1 MTRPDAEEE
10 RIGAAQ
16 AAMPAVANRYD
27 DILTAPDAPLRL
39 WEAAVADARNGIF
52 DDRPLY
58 WARLKLLRALPDG
71 QRPAAER
78 VSRGMDLEWPSDG
91 PAALVTGFDPFH
103 LHRDIAQSNPAGL
116 AALALHGT
124 TIAGVH
130 VRAAVLPVRFV
141 DFDQGLVEDLLTPV
155 LRRRPRLVLTI
166 SMGRG
171 EFDVERFPGRRR
183 SSQSADNRSVRCGAT
198 AGDPLPSPGLAG
210 PEFLETTLPVA
221 AMAAVQG
228 RWRVRDNRRVTTLH
242 SGELDA
248 ASLADLAG
256 ETSVEGSGGGFLSNE
271 IAYRSLWL
279 RSALGVDAPV
289 GHLHVPAVRGYDEAV
304 ETAVVEQ
311 VRRIVEAALQCSPGH
326 GPLKTDCESG

>member
-1 MTRPDAEEE
+1 MTRPGAEEV
-10 RIGAAQ
+10 RVGAAE
-16 AAMPAVANRYD
+16 AAMPVVANRYD
-27 DILTAPDAPLRL
+27 DILSAPDAPMRL
-39 WEAAVADARNGIF
+39 WEAAAADAQNGF
-52 DDRPLY
+52 LDDRPLY
-58 WARLKLLRALPDG
+58 WARLKLLRGLPAG
-71 QRPAAER
+71 ERLTAER
-78 VSRGMDLEWPSDG
+78 ISRGMDLEWPSDV
-91 PAALVTGFDPFH
+91 PAAMVTGFDPFH

-141 DFDQGLVEDLLTPV
+141 DFDQGLVEDLFTPV
-155 LRRRPRLVLTI
+155 LRRRPRLLLTI

-198 AGDPLPSPGLAG
+198 AGDPLPPPGLAG

-221 AMAAVQG
+221 AMAAVRG
-228 RWRVRDNRRVTTLH
+228 RWRVHDNRRVTTLH
-242 SGELDA
+242 RGELDA

-279 RSALGVDAPV
+279 RGALGVDVPV

-311 VRRIVEAALQCSPGH
+311 VRRIVEAALQCSQGA
-326 GPLKTDCESG
+326 GR

>member
-16 AAMPAVANRYD
+16 AAMPAMANRYD
-27 DILTAPDAPLRL
+27 HILTAPDAPLRL
-39 WEAAVADARNGIF
+39 WEAAASDARNGFF

-58 WARLKLLRALPDG
+58 WARLKMLCALP
-71 QRPAAER
+71 AEKR
-78 VSRGMDLEWPSDG
+78 SASERTSRGMDFDWPSDV
-91 PAALVTGFDPFH
+91 PTALVTGFDPFH

-116 AALALHGT
+116 AALALHGA

-130 VRAAVLPVRFV
+130 IRAALLPVRFV

-155 LRRRPRLVLTI
+155 LQRRPRLLLTI

-198 AGDPLPSPGLAG
+198 AGDPLPPPGLAG

-242 SGELDA
+242 RGELNA

-279 RSALGVDAPV
+279 RNALDVDAPV

-304 ETAVVEQ
+304 ETAVVGQ
-311 VRRIVEAALQCSPGH
+311 VRRIVEAALQCSPGR

>member
-1 MTRPDAEEE
+1 MTRPDPEQE

-27 DILTAPDAPLRL
+27 HILTAPDGPMRL
-39 WEAAVADARNGIF
+39 WEAAVADVRNGF
-52 DDRPLY
+52 LDDRALY
-58 WARLKLLRALPDG
+58 WARLKMLRALPVDH
-71 QRPAAER
+71 RSAAEHT
-78 VSRGMDLEWPSDG
+78 SRGMDFDWPPEG

-116 AALALHGT
+116 AALALHGA

-130 VRAAVLPVRFV
+130 IRAAVLPVRFV
-141 DFDQGLVEDLLTPV
+141 DFDQGLVEDLFTPV
-155 LRRRPRLVLTI
+155 LRRRPRLLLTI

-171 EFDVERFPGRRR
+171 EFDIERFPGRRR
-183 SSQSADNRSVRCGAT
+183 SSQAADNRSVRCGAT
-198 AGDPLPSPGLAG
+198 AGDPLPPPGLAS
-210 PEFLETTLPVA
+210 PEFLEITLPVA

-228 RWRVRDNRRVTTLH
+228 RWRVHDNRRVTTLH
-242 SGELDA
+242 KGAFAA

-311 VRRIVEAALQCSPGH
+311 VRRIVEAALQCSQGA
-326 GPLKTDCESG
+326 SR

>member
-1 MTRPDAEEE
+1 MTRPDAEQV
-10 RIGAAQ
+10 RVGAAQ
-16 AAMPAVANRYD
+16 AAMPAVVNRYD
-27 DILTAPDAPLRL
+27 DILKEPDAPLRL
-39 WEAAVADARNGIF
+39 WKAAVADARNGIF

-58 WARLKLLRALPDG
+58 WARLKMLYALSAEE
-71 QRPAAER
+71 RSAAER
-78 VSRGMDLEWPSDG
+78 TSRGMDLEWPSDV

-103 LHRDIAQSNPAGL
+103 LHRDIEQSNPAGL
-116 AALALHGT
+116 AALALHGA

-130 VRAAVLPVRFV
+130 IRAAVLPVRFV

-171 EFDVERFPGRRR
+171 EFDIERFPGRRR
-183 SSQSADNRSVRCGAT
+183 SSQAADNRSVRCGAT
-198 AGDPLPSPGLAG
+198 AGDPLPPPGLAG

-242 SGELDA
+242 RGELNA

-279 RSALGVDAPV
+279 RSALDVDAPV
-289 GHLHVPAVRGYDEAV
+289 GHLHVPAVRGYDEVV

-311 VRRIVEAALQCSPGH
+311 VRRIVEAALQCSLGS

>member
-10 RIGAAQ
+10 RIGTAE
-16 AAMPAVANRYD
+16 AAMPTVANRYD
-27 DILTAPDAPLRL
+27 DILRAPDAPLRL
-39 WEAAVADARNGIF
+39 WEAAAADAQNGF
-52 DDRPLY
+52 LDDRPLY
-58 WARLKLLRALPDG
+58 WARLKLLCALPAEV
-71 QRPAAER
+71 RSAAER
-78 VSRGMDLEWPSDG
+78 TSRGMDFEWPTG
-91 PAALVTGFDPFH
+91 VPTALVTGFDPFH

-116 AALALHGT
+116 AAMALHGT

-130 VRAAVLPVRFV
+130 IRAAVLPVRFV

-198 AGDPLPSPGLAG
+198 AGDPLPPPGLAG

-242 SGELDA
+242 RGELNA

-279 RSALGVDAPV
+279 RSALDVDAPV

-311 VRRIVEAALQCSPGH
+311 VRRIVEAALELAVRRG
-326 GPLKTDCESG
+326 SGRA

>member
-1 MTRPDAEEE
+1 MTRPNAEEE

-27 DILTAPDAPLRL
+27 DILFEPDAPMRL
-39 WEAAVADARNGIF
+39 WEATAADARNGIF

-58 WARLKLLRALPDG
+58 WARLKMLCALSAEE
-71 QRPAAER
+71 RSAAER
-78 VSRGMDLEWPSDG
+78 TSRGMDFDWPSDM

-103 LHRDIAQSNPAGL
+103 LHRDIAQSNPAGM

-130 VRAAVLPVRFV
+130 IRAAVLPVRFV

-198 AGDPLPSPGLAG
+198 AGDPLPPPGLAG

-242 SGELDA
+242 RGELNA

-256 ETSVEGSGGGFLSNE
+256 ERSVEGSGGGFLSNE

-279 RSALGVDAPV
+279 RSALDVDAPV

-311 VRRIVEAALQCSPGH
+311 VRRIVEAALQCSPRR